1 MLKMKTAAGPD
12 GTVSSVD
19 VDFGE
24 FEKVNYAIATMT
36 GGYLCRVAISGV
48 TVTVTPMYF
57 DYDAAADGAA
67 IDVPL
72 ATDLSGETITVIAD
86 GE

>member
-1 MLKMKTAAGPD
+1 MLAFKTATGPD
-12 GTVSSVD
+12 GTASSVA
-19 VDFGE
+19 VVFGE
-24 FEKVNYAIATMT
+24 FEKVVSALATMT
-36 GGYLCRVAISGV
+36 GGYLCRVAISGA

-86 GE
+86 AI